1 MAVQQH
7 DNVVEVILCRHLL
20 VVVDIA
26 REHIITSYQGQK
38 GAWHIFKQLIII
50 ICLCKHAAV
59 LCTYRPCIH

>member
-26 REHIITSYQGQK
+26 REHIITSYKDRRGR
-38 GAWHIFKQLIII
+38 GIYLNNSS
-50 ICLCKHAAV
+50 
-59 LCTYRPCIH
+59 